1 MSDAQDRILPTHV
14 EQTVEAIARLYA
26 DHERGATA
34 GQRVVAKTTAIIG
47 RAAALGVLTALI
59 AAWVIWNVVAAH
71 FGRAVD
77 PPPFSWM
84 QIALSV
90 TSIYVTML
98 ILGTQ
103 RRDDVIASY
112 REQLSLQL
120 AMLGEQKSAK
130 IIELL
135 EALRHDNPMIDDR
148 VDAEALA
155 MSTPAD
161 PHEVLEAIQESTG
174 DQRDLKR

>member
-1 MSDAQDRILPTHV
+1 MSDPDDRVLPTHI
-14 EQTVEAIARLYA
+14 EQTLEAIARLHT

-34 GQRVVAKTTAIIG
+34 TQRIVAKTTAVIG
-47 RAAALGVLTALI
+47 RAEALWVVTGLI
-59 AAWVIWNVVAAH
+59 AAWVAWNTIAAH
-71 FGRAVD
+71 AGRAVD

-84 QIALSV
+84 QIALAV
-90 TSIYVTML
+90 TSIYVTLL

-103 RRDDVIASY
+103 QRDDVIASH

-135 EALRHDNPMIDDR
+135 EALRHDSPMITDR
-148 VDAEALA
+148 VDAEAIA

-161 PHEVLEAIQESTG
+161 PQAVIEAIQESTG
-174 DQRDLKR
+174 S